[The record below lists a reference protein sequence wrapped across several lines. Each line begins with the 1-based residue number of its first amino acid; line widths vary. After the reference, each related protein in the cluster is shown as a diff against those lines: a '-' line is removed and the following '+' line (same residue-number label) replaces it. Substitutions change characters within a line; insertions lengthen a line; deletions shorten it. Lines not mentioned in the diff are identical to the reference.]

1 MGRGHGARITRAQS
15 RGGSHEG
22 SHVGLLTR
30 AVTLVDIT
38 PICSRFRHVARHV
51 FCHVLRH
58 VTCHVFALTAREQ
71 KTHMLKIGVFRETN
85 SRSGKRGVVRAN
97 FVRAVLPNSN
107 VLTKSERETGR
118 KNQLF

>member
-1 MGRGHGARITRAQS
+1 MGLGHGARITRAQS
-15 RGGSHEG
+15 RGRPHEG
-22 SHVGLLTR
+22 CHVGLLTR

-85 SRSGKRGVVRAN
+85 CRSRKRGVVRAN